1 MKPNASK
8 PREDVLNA
16 FAVEPDPSADTLD
29 RYVREYPE
37 YAVDLKE
44 LSQELLAP
52 VTEATGPLSAED
64 TAFIDKA
71 WKRHQAVA
79 LSVQADPFA
88 AVTVSVLREVANTLG
103 IRRSVLTAFRERKVI
118 FSSVPQAFLLRLA
131 SALNTPADAL
141 TKFLKLSPNPQPA
154 FSYKADQKPKESG
167 PVTFEQLLIESGMPE
182 AERAKLMASE

>member
-1 MKPNASK
+1 M
-8 PREDVLNA
+8 
-16 FAVEPDPSADTLD
+16 
-29 RYVREYPE
+29 
-37 YAVDLKE
+37 
-44 LSQELLAP
+44 
-52 VTEATGPLSAED
+52 TEATGPLSAED
-64 TAFIDKA
+64 IAFIDKA

-79 LSVQADPFA
+79 LAVRANPFA

-154 FSYKADQKPKESG
+154 CSYKADQKPKDSG

-182 AERAKLMASE
+182 ASEQS